1 MKKKILILA
10 EGYFPAQKY
19 GGPPV
24 SILNFCH
31 LLKDKYN
38 FYIVTRDNDI
48 NENERLEGITEGW
61 NNREEAQVMYLN
73 RKKKFKKN
81 IEDIIKEINPDLIY
95 INSFF
100 DYNLMSAVFS
110 KKNNIPLLIAPR
122 GQLLEGAR
130 SNKPIRKKVYIE
142 LFKLIS
148 IFHKHVYFQSTSDE
162 EELILKK
169 TFASKNIISFTN
181 IPSISKMA
189 NKKNKKEESL
199 NLVFLSRIVP
209 KKNLDYAIE
218 ILKTLDEEV
227 SLDIFGPIEDK
238 SYWEFCQKK
247 ISNLP
252 ANVKVIYK
260 GSLNHEDIDT
270 VFRNYDAF
278 LFPTKSENYG
288 HVISESLTNGC
299 PVIISDRTPWNDI
312 ENGKE
317 GYVCSLE
324 DIEEFRK
331 AIKLLYKLSSK
342 EYQEMQKNIK
352 IFIDSRVD
360 FSLLKEDISSKLEK
374 TMSNN

>member
-122 GQLLEGAR
+122 GQLLEGAK

-189 NKKNKKEESL
+189 NKKNKQEESL

-252 ANVKVIYK
+252 ANVKVSYK

-324 DIEEFRK
+324 NIEEFRK

>member
-1 MKKKILILA
+1 MRKKILILA
-10 EGYFPAQKY
+10 EGYFPAQNY

-24 SILNFCH
+24 SILNFCN

-61 NNREEAQVMYLN
+61 NNRKEAQVMYLN
-73 RKKKFKKN
+73 GKKKFKKN
-81 IEDIIKEINPDLIY
+81 IENIIKEIKPDLIY
-95 INSFF
+95 VNSFF
-100 DYNLMSAVFS
+100 DYNLISAVFS
-110 KKNNIPLLIAPR
+110 RKNNIPVLIAPR

-142 LFKLIS
+142 LFKLKS
-148 IFHKHVYFQSTSDE
+148 LFHEHIYFQSTSDE
-162 EELILKK
+162 EESILKK
-169 TFASKNIISFTN
+169 IFVSKNIISFTN
-181 IPSISKMA
+181 VPSISKISKMR
-189 NKKNKKEESL
+189 NKQEESL

-218 ILKTLDEEV
+218 ILKTLDENV
-227 SLDIFGPIEDK
+227 SLDIFGPIEDEH
-238 SYWEFCQKK
+238 YWEFCQKK
-247 ISNLP
+247 ISELP
-252 ANVKVIYK
+252 ANLKVSYK
-260 GSLNHEDIDT
+260 GRLNHEDIDT
-270 VFRNYDAF
+270 VFRRYDAF

-324 DIEEFRK
+324 HIEEFRK
-331 AIKLLYKLSSK
+331 AIKVLYKLSTK

-360 FSLLKEDISSKLEK
+360 FSHLREDISSKLEK

>member
-1 MKKKILILA
+1 
-10 EGYFPAQKY
+10 
-19 GGPPV
+19 
-24 SILNFCH
+24 
-31 LLKDKYN
+31 
-38 FYIVTRDNDI
+38 
-48 NENERLEGITEGW
+48 
-61 NNREEAQVMYLN
+61 
-73 RKKKFKKN
+73 
-81 IEDIIKEINPDLIY
+81 
-95 INSFF
+95 
-100 DYNLMSAVFS
+100 
-110 KKNNIPLLIAPR
+110 
-122 GQLLEGAR
+122 
-130 SNKPIRKKVYIE
+130 
-142 LFKLIS
+142 
-148 IFHKHVYFQSTSDE
+148 
-162 EELILKK
+162 
-169 TFASKNIISFTN
+169 
-181 IPSISKMA
+181 
-189 NKKNKKEESL
+189 KNKQEESL

-252 ANVKVIYK
+252 ANVKVSYK

-324 DIEEFRK
+324 NIEEFRK

-342 EYQEMQKNIK
+342 
-352 IFIDSRVD
+352 
-360 FSLLKEDISSKLEK
+360 
-374 TMSNN
+374 

>member
-1 MKKKILILA
+1 MKASFMKPLVTVVIGLGAIGICLVGYYINNQRQHRQRIDYA
-10 EGYFPAQKY
+10 ESSIPIQKDN
-19 GGPPV
+19 V
-24 SILNFCH
+24 ESLSKEI
-31 LLKDKYN
+31 DKLYDTQKRI
-38 FYIVTRDNDI
+38 FLSP
-48 NENERLEGITEGW
+48 EITE
-61 NNREEAQVMYLN
+61 ETLSSLSSKLSSIKISADDY
-73 RKKKFKKN
+73 
-81 IEDIIKEINPDLIY
+81 DIKESELP
-95 INSFF
+95 
-100 DYNLMSAVFS
+100 M
-110 KKNNIPLLIAPR
+110 LIAPR

-142 LFKLIS
+142 LFKLKS
-148 IFHKHVYFQSTSDE
+148 IFHKHIYFQSTSDE
-162 EELILKK
+162 EESILKK
-169 TFASKNIISFTN
+169 IFASKNIISFTN
-181 IPSISKMA
+181 IPSISKMG
-189 NKKNKKEESL
+189 NKKNKQEESL

-238 SYWEFCQKK
+238 NYWEFCQKK
-247 ISNLP
+247 IANLP
-252 ANVKVIYK
+252 ANVTVSYK
-260 GSLNHEDIDT
+260 GSLKHEDIDT

-317 GYVCSLE
+317 GYVSTLE
-324 DIEEFRK
+324 NIEEFRK

-352 IFIDSRVD
+352 KFIDSRVD
-360 FSLLKEDISSKLEK
+360 WERQ
-374 TMSNN
+374 

>member
-1 MKKKILILA
+1 M
-10 EGYFPAQKY
+10 
-19 GGPPV
+19 
-24 SILNFCH
+24 
-31 LLKDKYN
+31 
-38 FYIVTRDNDI
+38 
-48 NENERLEGITEGW
+48 
-61 NNREEAQVMYLN
+61 
-73 RKKKFKKN
+73 
-81 IEDIIKEINPDLIY
+81 
-95 INSFF
+95 
-100 DYNLMSAVFS
+100 
-110 KKNNIPLLIAPR
+110 LIAPR

-142 LFKLIS
+142 LFKLKS
-148 IFHKHVYFQSTSDE
+148 IFHKHIYFQSTSYE

-169 TFASKNIISFTN
+169 IFVSKKIISFTN
-181 IPSISKMA
+181 IPSISKMG
-189 NKKNKKEESL
+189 NKKNKNEESL
-199 NLVFLSRIVP
+199 NLVFLSRMVP

-238 SYWEFCQKK
+238 SYWDFCQRK
-247 ISNLP
+247 ISYLP
-252 ANVKVIYK
+252 DNVKVSYK
-260 GSLNHEDIDT
+260 GSLKHEDINT

-324 DIEEFRK
+324 NIEEFRK
-331 AIKLLYKLSSK
+331 AIKLLYKLPNN

-352 IFIDSRVD
+352 KFIDSRVD
-360 FSLLKEDISSKLEK
+360 FSSLKEDISSKLEK

>member
-24 SILNFCH
+24 SILNFCN

-61 NNREEAQVMYLN
+61 NNREEAQVIYLN

-142 LFKLIS
+142 LFKLKS
-148 IFHKHVYFQSTSDE
+148 IFHKHIYFQSTSDE
-162 EELILKK
+162 EESILKK
-169 TFASKNIISFTN
+169 IFASKNIISFTN
-181 IPSISKMA
+181 IPSISKMG
-189 NKKNKKEESL
+189 NKKNKQEESL

-238 SYWEFCQKK
+238 NYWEFCQKK
-247 ISNLP
+247 IANLP
-252 ANVKVIYK
+252 ANLTVSYK
-260 GSLNHEDIDT
+260 GSLKHEDIDT

-317 GYVCSLE
+317 GYVCTLE
-324 DIEEFRK
+324 NIEEFRK

-352 IFIDSRVD
+352 KFIDSRVD
-360 FSLLKEDISSKLEK
+360 FSILKEDISSKLEK
-374 TMSNN
+374 TMNNN

>member
-189 NKKNKKEESL
+189 NKKNKQEESL

-252 ANVKVIYK
+252 ANVKVSYK

-324 DIEEFRK
+324 NIEEFRK

>member
-169 TFASKNIISFTN
+169 TFSSKNIISFTN

-189 NKKNKKEESL
+189 NKKNKQEESL

-252 ANVKVIYK
+252 ANVKVSYK

-324 DIEEFRK
+324 NIEEFRK